1 MYHFVGRSAYKR
13 TLLNS
18 VLIEGSAIG
27 ESCMM
32 EPYSE
37 VEIVSC
43 SIVHPWME
51 QIKRIFPPVLEAFL
65 QPYYFLPLQLFGT
78 IPLLSLYP
86 LLALLLRIHS
96 RHRG

>member
-1 MYHFVGRSAYKR
+1 MYHFVWRSVYKQ
-13 TLLNS
+13 TLPNS
-18 VLIEGSAIG
+18 VPIEGPAIG
-27 ESCMM
+27 ESYMM
-32 EPYSE
+32 ELFWE
-37 VEIVSC
+37 VGIVSC

-51 QIKRIFPPVLEAFL
+51 PVKGDFFSIFEAFL
-65 QPYYFLPLQLFGT
+65 QPYYFLPLLLFGT